1 MAHLPTPLFLN
12 LDFASSSSFTQF
24 IGFIVSC
31 SILQDF
37 DHNLENLIT
46 VSFRHT
52 QSFFKMGQTWI
63 DDSVDDSQAKWEK
76 GAWQGQWHLL
86 RAMNEAFC
94 SLFHWE
100 DLYGIVY
107 TNIQG
112 QGHGHK
118 YGAASNAVIN
128 QCLIPLIKNNA
139 QYLLLLYASCYCF
152 CQAVTE
158 SYAKQVTLANGN
170 TYQITFMASM
180 KAHQ

>member
-86 RAMNEAFC
+86 RAMN
-94 SLFHWE
+94 
-100 DLYGIVY
+100 
-107 TNIQG
+107 
-112 QGHGHK
+112 
-118 YGAASNAVIN
+118 AVIN

-152 CQAVTE
+152 CHQAVTE